1 MDPTYL
7 FTMNII
13 VFTGK
18 AFCWDTVYLF
28 IDLKKNW
35 KKLIFF
41 INFFIDFRLFWCGNV
56 KNKILKIKKYF
67 KIFSS
72 KIYFKNNYYHNTK

>member
-1 MDPTYL
+1 
-7 FTMNII
+7 MNSI

-41 INFFIDFRLFWCGNV
+41 INFLLILDYFDV
-56 KNKILKIKKYF
+56 VMLKINF
-67 KIFSS
+67 
-72 KIYFKNNYYHNTK
+72 